1 MAERWRLVDTGLLGA
16 AENMAWDRTLLDA
29 REAGEIG
36 NTLRFLRFQP
46 SALVGHHQSIE
57 QELDL
62 DYCAAQGIQVQR
74 RITGGGAIYF
84 DPGQLGW
91 ELFLSRN
98 TLGTADMGE
107 IARRVCEAAA
117 AGIRRLGVDARF
129 RPRNDIE
136 VAGRKISGT
145 GGSFE
150 GRALMYQGSLLLD
163 FDLEKML
170 RVLRIPAE
178 KLRDKAIASARER
191 VTSLKELLGDAPPV
205 DEAKA
210 ALAGAFGEAFG
221 VEFAGEALP
230 AALAERYQ
238 TALREMDSPEWLN
251 LVTKPVSD
259 APLLDGVDK
268 FPGGL
273 LRVALAYDRRGR
285 RIKQAWFTG
294 DFFASPARLVGDLE
308 ARLKNIPLAEAEA
321 AIHDFLA
328 AYPAD
333 ALSLSAEEII
343 GLLHRTVE
351 GTAPNGNL

>member
-1 MAERWRLVDTGLLGA
+1 MAEPWNVVDTGLLGA
-16 AENMAWDRTLLDA
+16 AENMAWDRALLEA

-36 NTLRFLRFQP
+36 NTLRFLRFKP
-46 SALVGHHQSIE
+46 CALVGCHQSLE

-74 RITGGGAIYF
+74 RITGGGAICF

-98 TLGTADMGE
+98 ALGTPDMGE

-136 VAGRKISGT
+136 VGGRKISGT

-150 GRALMYQGSLLLD
+150 GRALMYQGTLLLD
-163 FDLEKML
+163 FEVEQML

-191 VTSLKELLGDAPPV
+191 VASLKELLGEAPPV
-205 DEAKA
+205 EEAKA
-210 ALAGAFGEAFG
+210 ALTGAFGQAFG
-221 VEFAGEALP
+221 VAFASAALPETVVGRYREALK
-230 AALAERYQ
+230 EI
-238 TALREMDSPEWLN
+238 DCPEWVN
-251 LVTKPVSD
+251 LVQKPVSD
-259 APLLDGVDK
+259 APLLEGVAK

-273 LRVALAYDRRGR
+273 LRLAAAYDRRTR
-285 RIKQAWFTG
+285 HLKQVWFAG
-294 DFFASPARLVGDLE
+294 DFFASPARLVNDLE
-308 ARLKNIPLAEAEA
+308 ARLKNITLAEAEV
-321 AIHDFLA
+321 AIRQFLSG
-328 AYPAD
+328 YPAD
-333 ALSLSAEEII
+333 ALSLSADEVIGVLRRTVGEAD
-343 GLLHRTVE
+343 GLL
-351 GTAPNGNL
+351 

>member
-1 MAERWRLVDTGLLGA
+1 MVEPWGLVDTGLLGA
-16 AENMAWDRTLLDA
+16 AENMAWDRALLDA

-36 NTLRFLRFQP
+36 NTLRFLRFKP
-46 SALVGHHQSIE
+46 CALVGHHQSLE

-91 ELFLSRN
+91 ELFLSRDA
-98 TLGTADMGE
+98 LGTADMAE

-150 GRALMYQGSLLLD
+150 GRALMYQGTLLLD
-163 FDLEKML
+163 FEVEQML
-170 RVLRIPAE
+170 KALRIPAE
-178 KLRDKAIASARER
+178 KLRDKAVASVRQR
-191 VTSLKELLGDAPPV
+191 VVSLRELLGEAPPV
-205 DEAKA
+205 EEAKA
-210 ALAGAFGEAFG
+210 ALAAAFGETFG
-221 VEFAGEALP
+221 VEFFAAPLPETAVARYRSTLGEID
-230 AALAERYQ
+230 R
-238 TALREMDSPEWLN
+238 PEWTN
-251 LVTKPVSD
+251 LVQKPVSD
-259 APLLDGVDK
+259 APLLEGTDR

-273 LRVALAYDRRGR
+273 LQVAVAYDRRMG
-285 RIKQAWFTG
+285 RIKQLWLTG
-294 DFFASPARLVGDLE
+294 DFFASPPRLVNDLE
-308 ARLKNIPLAEAEA
+308 AQLKNVALAEAEVV
-321 AIHDFLA
+321 IRQFLA
-328 AYPAD
+328 GHPSG

-343 GLLHRTVE
+343 GVLRRTLA
-351 GTAPNGNL
+351 GADGNL